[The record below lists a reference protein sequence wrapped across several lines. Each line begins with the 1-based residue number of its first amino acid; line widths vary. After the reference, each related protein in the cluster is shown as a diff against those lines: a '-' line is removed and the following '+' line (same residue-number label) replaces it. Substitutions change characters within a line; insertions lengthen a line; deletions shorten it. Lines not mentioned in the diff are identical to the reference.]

1 MRAADLPLRYNA
13 VEILERNL
21 ADRAGKRALEG
32 PAGERT
38 FAEVAAEANR
48 VGNGLRELGVRA
60 EDRVAILLPDS
71 PEWAAAFFGTLKV
84 GGVALGVNTLLTP
97 AEHAYILRDGKA
109 RILITDGS
117 LAPAVAEALE
127 SAAGGLPD
135 LEQVIVVGDS
145 GRGPAD
151 DGLADEAPADGAPA
165 GLSVPSRDYSEWI
178 GAQGAQLAPAATHR
192 EDFCTLN
199 YSSGT
204 TGMPKG
210 ILHAHKDLALSARLW
225 GVGVLGLR
233 EDDVVYSNA
242 KLFFTYGLGGSLIF
256 PWSVGASAV
265 LNPGAGRDTPAVLAI
280 LERHCPTIFFN
291 APTGYAAMLAMPDL
305 AQEHDLSS
313 LRLCVSAGEALPAPV
328 WHRWKETMGVEIIDG
343 IGSTELFHIFISN
356 RPGEVRPG
364 SSGTPVDGYEVRIV
378 DEAGEA
384 VPTGELGNLLVKGE
398 TAALFYLHQEA
409 LTRRTFLGEWVWT
422 GDKYRVDEEGYYWH
436 AGRTDDMLKV
446 GGIWVSPVEVESTLL
461 AHSAVTECAVVGVPD
476 SVGLIKPKAWVVLA
490 AGFEG
495 SDRLAEE
502 LIEYCI
508 EHMAAYKRPRWIEFT
523 DGLPKTATG
532 KIRRFKLREAA
543 GARR

>member
-13 VEILERNL
+13 VEILEHNL

-38 FAEVAAEANR
+38 FAEVVGEANR

-84 GGVALGVNTLLTP
+84 GGIALGVNTLLTP

-109 RILITDGS
+109 RVLITDGS
-117 LAPAVAEALE
+117 LAPVVAEALE

-145 GRGPAD
+145 GRAP
-151 DGLADEAPADGAPA
+151 ADEAPADGALA
-165 GLSVPSRDYSEWI
+165 GLSVPSRDYSGWI
-178 GAQGAQLAPAATHR
+178 GAQGAELAPAATHR

-210 ILHAHKDLALSARLW
+210 LLHAHKDLALSARLW
-225 GVGVLGLR
+225 GVGALGLR
-233 EDDVVYSNA
+233 EDDVAFSNA

-265 LNPGAGRDTPAVLAI
+265 LNPGAGWDTPAVLAI
-280 LERHCPTIFFN
+280 LERHRPTIFFN

-305 AQEHDLSS
+305 AREHDLSS

-328 WHRWKETMGVEIIDG
+328 WHGWKETTGVEIIDG

-356 RPGEVRPG
+356 RPGEIRPG
-364 SSGTPVDGYEVRIV
+364 SSGAPVDGYETKIV

-384 VPTGELGNLLVKGE
+384 VPTGKIGNLLVKGE
-398 TAALFYLHQEA
+398 TAALFYLHQEE

-461 AHSAVTECAVVGVPD
+461 AHSAVTECAVVGLED
-476 SVGLIKPKAWVVLA
+476 SAGLVKPKAWVVLA

-495 SDRLAEE
+495 SDRLEEE
-502 LIEYCI
+502 LIEYCV

-532 KIRRFKLREAA
+532 KIRRFKLRGE
-543 GARR
+543 G

>member
-1 MRAADLPLRYNA
+1 VRAADLPLRYNA
-13 VEILERNL
+13 VEILEHNL
-21 ADRAGKRALEG
+21 ADRAGKRALDG

-38 FAEVAAEANR
+38 FAEVAEEANR

-71 PEWAAAFFGTLKV
+71 PEWAAVFFGTLKV
-84 GGVALGVNTLLTP
+84 GAVALGVNTLLTP

-109 RILITDGS
+109 RVLITDGS

-145 GRGPAD
+145 GRAP
-151 DGLADEAPADGAPA
+151 ADEALAGGAMSGGALA
-165 GLSVPSRDYSEWI
+165 GPSVPSRDYSGWI
-178 GAQGAQLAPAATHR
+178 RAQRAELAPAATHR

-204 TGMPKG
+204 TGTPKG

-225 GVGVLGLR
+225 GVGALGLR
-233 EDDVVYSNA
+233 EDDVAFSNA

-265 LNPGAGRDTPAVLAI
+265 LNPGAGRDTRAVLAI
-280 LERHCPTIFFN
+280 LERYRPTIFFN

-305 AQEHDLSS
+305 AREHDLSS

-328 WHRWKETMGVEIIDG
+328 WHGWKETTGVEIIDG

-356 RPGEVRPG
+356 RPGKVRPG
-364 SSGTPVDGYEVRIV
+364 SSGTPVDGYAMRIV

-384 VPTGELGNLLVKGE
+384 LPTGEIGNLLVRGE

-446 GGIWVSPVEVESTLL
+446 GGIWVSPVEVEGTLL
-461 AHSAVTECAVVGVPD
+461 AHPAVTECAVVGVPD
-476 SVGLIKPKAWVVLA
+476 SVGLIKPKAWVVPA
-490 AGFEG
+490 PGFEPTG
-495 SDRLAEE
+495 ELAEE
-502 LIEYCI
+502 LIAYCG
-508 EHMAAYKRPRWIEFT
+508 ESMAAYKRPRWIEFVEE
-523 DGLPKTATG
+523 LPKTATG
-532 KIRRFKLREAA
+532 KIRRFKLRGEGGTSA
-543 GARR
+543 

>member
-13 VEILERNL
+13 VEILEHNL
-21 ADRAGKRALEG
+21 ADRAGKRALDG

-48 VGNGLRELGVRA
+48 VGNALQELGVRA
-60 EDRVAILLPDS
+60 EDRVALLLPDC

-84 GGVALGVNTLLTP
+84 GGVVLGVNTLLTP

-109 RILITDGS
+109 RVLITDGS

-135 LEQVIVVGDS
+135 LEHVIVVGDS
-145 GRGPAD
+145 GRAP
-151 DGLADEAPADGAPA
+151 ADEALAGGALA
-165 GLSVPSRDYSEWI
+165 GLSVPSDYSEWV
-178 GAQGAQLAPAATHR
+178 GSQPAELAPAATHR

-210 ILHAHKDLALSARLW
+210 ILHSHKDLALSARLW
-225 GVGVLGLR
+225 SVGALGIR
-233 EDDVVYSNA
+233 ENDVAFSNA

-265 LNPGAGRDTPAVLAI
+265 LSPGAARDTPAVLGI
-280 LERHCPTIFFN
+280 LERYRPTIFFN

-305 AQEHDLSS
+305 AREHDLSS

-328 WHRWKETMGVEIIDG
+328 WHEWKEKTGVEIIDG

-364 SSGTPVDGYEVRIV
+364 SSGRPVDGYEMRIV
-378 DEAGEA
+378 DEAGDA
-384 VPTGELGNLLVKGE
+384 VPTGEIGNLMVKGE

-461 AHSAVTECAVVGVPD
+461 AHPAVTECAVVGAPD
-476 SVGLIKPKAWVVLA
+476 SARLIKPKAWVVPA
-490 AGFEG
+490 PGFEPTG
-495 SDRLAEE
+495 ELAEE
-502 LIEYCI
+502 LIAYCG
-508 EHMAAYKRPRWIEFT
+508 ESMAAYKRPRWIDFVEE
-523 DGLPKTATG
+523 LPKTATG
-532 KIRRFKLREAA
+532 KIQRFKLREAA
-543 GARR
+543 GAHSRR